1 MESFLGS
8 RNAFYTREYSETVKN
23 IHRMF
28 LHGERNI
35 LHKAM
40 LDSHDFYLF
49 VFLIIEELRD
59 MVLLPFILYFRHN
72 SFPFLT
78 DICNLVRLFSFAAQ
92 TLAVFVLR
100 S

>member
-1 MESFLGS
+1 M
-8 RNAFYTREYSETVKN
+8 KN

-49 VFLIIEELRD
+49 VFLITEELRD
-59 MVLLPFILYFRHN
+59 MVLLPSILYFRHN

-78 DICNLVRLFSFAAQ
+78 AICNLVRLFSFAAQ